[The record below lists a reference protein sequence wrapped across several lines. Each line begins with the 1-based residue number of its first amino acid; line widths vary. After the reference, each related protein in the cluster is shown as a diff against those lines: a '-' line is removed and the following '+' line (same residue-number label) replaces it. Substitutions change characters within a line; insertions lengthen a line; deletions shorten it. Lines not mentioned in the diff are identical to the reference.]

1 MKRKRSYEGLTL
13 SALDVQVESTILSA
27 SVASNAKVRSVGQ
40 VVDEVD
46 FTKSGESD
54 EDFLDWKTSFE

>member
-1 MKRKRSYEGLTL
+1 MKQKRSYEGLTL